1 MKNLTKETI
10 LQRVNSLCPLKK
22 KDLGNVVFGEAFS
35 WSSPI
40 KISQHVLDFC
50 LLADIEK

>member
-22 KDLGNVVFGEAFS
+22 KDFSNVVFGEAFS